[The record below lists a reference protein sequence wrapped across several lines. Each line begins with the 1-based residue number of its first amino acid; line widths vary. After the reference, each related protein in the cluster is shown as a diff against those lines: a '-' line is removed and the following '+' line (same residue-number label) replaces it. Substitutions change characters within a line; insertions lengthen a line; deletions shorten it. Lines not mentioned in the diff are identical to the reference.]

1 MKKIFS
7 GSYYGAFPSSVDYHG
22 VDVALFRSA
31 KVHFYNTERNTSNSP
46 VQFCPFPVYPG

>member
-1 MKKIFS
+1 MIEGDVKQLTKD
-7 GSYYGAFPSSVDYHG
+7 PNVDYHG

-31 KVHFYNTERNTSNSP
+31 QVHFYNTKENTSNSP